1 MKQFKF
7 NERQRFSIRKFSI
20 GAASVLLGSVFFAV
34 SSVEDVQAAEQSQNV
49 VSVNENKQTPDPL
62 ISSNSSTTGVSTKEA
77 NTSVSASN
85 VENKPEGDV
94 VGSSKET
101 QESVPVVST
110 ISDSNER
117 KLALSKLIEE
127 IDGKFTNGKY
137 ASKTED
143 SVNKLKAAL
152 EEARSVLSNATTESE
167 LTQAHSKL
175 VTATTQLK
183 TKPTEKKEAPAVDTT
198 NGKATVGKKATNTEK
213 AADTNSIANSGSR
226 DERHGKALDRSNPF
240 RTDPATTD
248 TDPSANQT
256 YTAPAENADLATLAD
271 KLKTLPNYIENN
283 KKVQDMDT
291 LGNALNVDKG
301 SVTEINEFG
310 GWKAVGDSG
319 KFAIARKTEAGVF
332 PIETVNTVWNDRA
345 KTYVTWVLEQS
356 FNRDSDYMLFLSK
369 VRTKANSNEEAFDNS
384 EYKPTGEGLTIAR
397 GVKGFD
403 GIQKTFKAYSKEHG
417 SKVIV
422 SFKTGYTGDI
432 DGTKAKYKVEVI
444 VNRNGQEE
452 KLYDQ
457 TFTPEVSKT
466 NTEMTVVKASDGNNR
481 PQSFSSPGTP
491 NPTKAELEAKIANNK
506 PNGTGGTFTSKEI
519 ELPEGV
525 TEYTVRISSADN
537 LHLGMGYQ
545 SLYRHYALPVTGL
558 DFNIDQD
565 TSAIAKNLLQRV
577 YDKLKETEERDIK
590 GKTDETI
597 SAYKAQ
603 LERVKNLLDGDLKK
617 TQDYKDIVTAVLDG
631 QKALR
636 TDKSKLTA
644 SNNKLLDLINENPD
658 PRIGKTPS
666 SITPYDSAKTE
677 ATNAQTEAQ
686 TILNQENPDPDVVA
700 AAVSKLNEKLA
711 ELKAARAE
719 LVVAAT
725 EAQKTKL
732 QNDSDALKEADKT
745 GKTPKS
751 IAEYEAKYETL
762 KTALTAAKAQAKAVL
777 DKTVNA
783 GKVEA
788 TDAQIEV
795 DKIKAELDK
804 AAALLKDKGNT
815 AELEKAKNDL
825 SDYIT
830 QQTNDNVTAGKTKDS
845 QDAYA
850 IAKTAADKAVEDAAA
865 VIASENSTVE
875 DVANALADIK
885 VKKAE
890 LEAAKKNLVPAAT
903 DAQKAKL
910 EADAA
915 KLVKA
920 DTAGKTQDS
929 INAYETTYT
938 NLTAELEAAKAKAAA
953 VKAAGDNASEYAAL
967 KAQEAVDAVQAK
979 LEAAKAVLVE
989 KATDEQKA
997 ELEKADAALTP
1008 AEASTF
1014 ETTKTPASIAEYKK
1028 AVEAI
1033 QADLTQAK
1041 TTAADLVT
1049 KAEQNNATKAEA
1061 AAAIA
1066 KVEELKVELA
1076 KANALLKD
1084 KANTGDLAAAK
1095 EELKALAGEANVTDG
1110 KTTSTTEAYDAAKQ
1124 AADAAVAAAENII
1137 NNADSTPEQVADAL
1151 TTVKAKKAEL
1161 EKAKAALVD
1170 KATDAQ
1176 KAKLEADAAKLV
1188 QADTTGKT
1196 QDSIDAYNEKYTQ
1209 LATELEEA
1217 KAKAAAVKAAGDNA
1231 SRLEALA
1238 AQEAVDA
1245 VQAKL
1250 DAAKATLV
1258 DKATEEQVAELRKA
1272 EAALTPAEESTLAG
1286 TKTPTSIAAYKNAVD
1301 AIQTQL
1307 TEAKAKATDLVTKA
1321 GQNNATKAEAAAA
1334 IAKVEELKVEL
1345 AKANALLKDK
1355 ANTGDLATA
1364 KEELKA
1370 LAGEANVTDG
1380 KTTSTTEAYDAAK
1393 QAADAAVA
1401 AAEDIINNADS
1412 TPEQVAEALTNVKAK
1427 KAALDAAKAALLDKI
1442 TQDQKDDLANAE
1454 ESLKLADTTGK
1465 TKDSIKA
1472 YNDEVTKLND
1482 ELVAAKQA
1490 AKDLLDKG
1498 DNAGELEAYRV
1509 QAKINKLKS
1518 KLAEAAKL
1526 LKDIDK
1532 SAAKKEVEDAA
1543 TKATD
1548 AIVANND
1555 LTPDQKEAAKVKIAE
1570 EATKAITAID
1580 KATTEDDVTAEKNA
1594 GKFAIEKEAAK
1605 AEIKAAKSAKEK
1617 AINANDKLSDDE
1629 KRAANE
1635 ATAKAANAAEKA
1647 IDAATDQATV
1657 EGAKTTGIKAVTAV
1671 NPVGKEKALDA
1682 IQKATEDKLAE
1693 IDKNDKLSAKEKA
1706 EAKAKVAKAAIDAV
1720 NAIIAA
1726 TDQTAVDSAQTTGT
1740 AAVATVNPVGKE
1752 KALAEIDK
1760 ALAAKEKAIEANDK
1774 LSDAE
1779 KQAAKEAAKKAAD
1792 EAKKAINDAQNQEA
1806 VDNAK
1811 NAGTT
1816 AVEAVNP
1823 VGKEKALDAIQKAT
1837 EDKLAEIDRDD
1848 KLSEK
1853 EKAKAKAEV
1862 AKAAIDAVNAINEA
1876 TDQAAVDAKQAEGIK
1891 AVSEVNPVGKDK
1903 AKAEIEETK
1912 VAKEKAIDSNPDLT
1926 DAQKAEAKAKIAE
1939 EAKKAIDAIDKAK
1952 TTEEVASA
1960 KESGKLAIEKEA
1972 EKAEIEAAKAAKEKA
1987 IDARTDLTDDE
1998 KAKAKAKV
2006 AEEAKKAIEAIE
2018 KAKTHDDASAKTET
2032 GKDDIKKI
2040 NPIGGKETAKKA
2052 IDEAL
2057 AAKEKAID
2065 ARTDLLPEE
2074 KEAAKKA
2081 AREEA
2086 EAAKNA
2092 IDKATTSDDIKKVLD
2107 NGLDK
2112 IAKVN
2117 PLGAK
2122 EEAKKSIEERLADK
2136 EKEIDAR
2143 TDLTPEEKAKAK
2155 ALAREEAK
2163 AAKDAIDKATSIE
2176 GIEKALRPFLYQ
2188 IDQDALVFDRPALD
2202 IETALQASVT
2212 GVVTVELGKSIT
2224 QADIISKLNLPET
2237 VTVMN
2242 IELPDTTTL
2251 GRKFAKVTLRL
2262 PGGKETTVNV
2272 PVEVTPQKNKDVI
2285 PSYNGGND
2293 GNSGNNA
2300 ANNTD
2305 AKVNKAKLEGAIHQL
2320 DELIIKES
2328 AKLDAETA
2336 KEANDL
2342 LADAKKVFADL
2353 KASQDEV
2360 DAMVKRIEDFMA
2372 KVAPAT
2378 NHATPAN
2385 DQAAQTPAV
2394 APATTQAANA
2404 NQAAANARKAAKE
2417 LPNTGTADSTVAMV
2431 AAAASALLGLGLA
2444 GRRRK
2449 EDEEA

>member
-49 VSVNENKQTPDPL
+49 VSANENKQTPDPL
-62 ISSNSSTTGVSTKEA
+62 IQSNSSTTGVSTKEA
-77 NTSVSASN
+77 NTLVSDAN

-101 QESVPVVST
+101 QKSVPVVST

-137 ASKTED
+137 ASKTEE
-143 SVNKLKAAL
+143 SVNQLKATL

-213 AADTNSIANSGSR
+213 ASDSNSIANSGSR
-226 DERHGKALDRSNPF
+226 DERHGKALNRSNPF
-240 RTDPATTD
+240 RTDAD
-248 TDPSANQT
+248 TDPAANQT
-256 YTAPAENADLATLAD
+256 YTLPGDSANLKEVADSLINLPTKITNETKIASINEVGALQNMAPGE
-271 KLKTLPNYIENN
+271 LK
-283 KKVQDMDT
+283 D
-291 LGNALNVDKG
+291 
-301 SVTEINEFG
+301 INEFG
-310 GWKAVGDSG
+310 GWKASNGGV
-319 KFAIARKTEAGVF
+319 FAIARRTDKGVF
-332 PIETVNTVWNDRA
+332 PIETVNTVLVQNGPYQTWLNESTFDRS
-345 KTYVTWVLEQS
+345 Q
-356 FNRDSDYMLFLSK
+356 DYALFLAE
-369 VRTKANSNEEAFDNS
+369 VRTKATKDEAVDDGSVYRAENH
-384 EYKPTGEGLTIAR
+384 YANKGIGLAKF
-397 GVKGFD
+397 KG
-403 GIQKTFKAYSKEHG
+403 IEKTFKAYSKSTG
-417 SKVIV
+417 SDVIV
-422 SFKTGYTGDI
+422 SFKTGFTGDI
-432 DGTKAKYKVEVI
+432 DGRKAKYRVEVFAKDESGTTSKI
-444 VNRNGQEE
+444 
-452 KLYDQ
+452 YDQ
-457 TFTPEVSKT
+457 TFKSDENKEDATKKVVAPRIGGNQYFNT
-466 NTEMTVVKASDGNNR
+466 NRD
-481 PQSFSSPGTP
+481 PL
-491 NPTKAELEAKIANNK
+491 PTREALNEKLEQDSNK
-506 PNGTGGTFTSKEI
+506 RRLSTSTGTFTSKGI
-519 ELPEGV
+519 VLPPNV
-525 TEYTVRISSADN
+525 TEYTVRISPGDN
-537 LHLGMGYQ
+537 ANLGMGYQ
-545 SLYRHYALPVTGL
+545 VPWKQYALPISGL
-558 DFNIDQD
+558 GFTIDQD
-565 TSAIAKNLLQRV
+565 TSRVAKTLLQRV
-577 YDKLKETEERDIK
+577 YDKLKETEERDTK
-590 GKTDETI
+590 GKTEATI
-597 SAYKAQ
+597 NAYKAQ
-603 LERVKNLLDGDLKK
+603 LENVKNLLAGDLKK
-617 TQDYKDIVTAVLDG
+617 TQDYKDIVTAVLAD
-631 QKALR
+631 QQALR
-636 TDKSKLTA
+636 TDKSKLVT
-644 SNNKLLDLINENPD
+644 SNNKLLNLINETPD
-658 PRIGKTPS
+658 PRIGKTPN
-666 SITPYDSAKTE
+666 SITPYDSAKEE
-677 ATNAQTEAQ
+677 AIRAQEAAQ
-686 TILNQENPDPDVVA
+686 TILNQENPDPDLVA
-700 AAVSKLNEKLA
+700 SAASKLNEKLA

-725 EAQKTKL
+725 DAQKTKL

-751 IAEYEAKYETL
+751 IAEYEKKYETL
-762 KTALTAAKAQAKAVL
+762 KDALTAAKAQAKEVL
-777 DKTVNA
+777 DKTENA

-804 AAALLKDKGNT
+804 AAALLKEKGNT
-815 AELEKAKNDL
+815 TELEKAKNDL
-825 SDYIT
+825 SSYIT
-830 QQTNDNVTAGKTKDS
+830 QQTNANVTDGKTKDS

-850 IAKTAADKAVEDAAA
+850 VAKNQADQAITDAAT
-865 VIASENSTVE
+865 VINSENSTVE
-875 DVANALADIK
+875 DVASALADIK
-885 VKKAE
+885 AKKAA
-890 LEAAKKNLVPAAT
+890 LEAAKQNLVPAAT
-903 DAQKAKL
+903 EAQKEKL
-910 EADAA
+910 ENTVA

-920 DTAGKTQDS
+920 STDGKTQDS
-929 INAYETTYT
+929 VNAYETAYT
-938 NLTAELEAAKAKAAA
+938 NLTAELEAAKAKATA
-953 VKAAGDNASEYAAL
+953 VKTAGDNASRLEAL
-967 KAQEAVDAVQAK
+967 AAQEAVDAVLAK
-979 LEAAKAVLVE
+979 LEAAKATLVD
-989 KATDEQKA
+989 KATDDQVA
-997 ELEKADAALTP
+997 ELRKADTALTP
-1008 AEASTF
+1008 AEGSTF
-1014 ETTKTPASIAEYKK
+1014 EATKTPASIAAYKN
-1028 AVEAI
+1028 AVDAI
-1033 QADLTQAK
+1033 QTQLTEAK
-1041 TTAADLVT
+1041 AKAADLVT
-1049 KAEQNNATKAEA
+1049 KAGQNNATKAEA

-1209 LATELEEA
+1209 LATELEAA

-1231 SRLEALA
+1231 SRLEALT

-1250 DAAKATLV
+1250 EAAKAVLV
-1258 DKATEEQVAELRKA
+1258 EKATDEQKAELEKA
-1272 EAALTPAEESTLAG
+1272 DAALTPAEASTFET
-1286 TKTPTSIAAYKNAVD
+1286 TKTPASIAAYKNAVD

-1307 TEAKAKATDLVTKA
+1307 TEAKAKAADLVTKA

-1355 ANTGDLATA
+1355 ANTGDLAAA

-1401 AAEDIINNADS
+1401 AAENIINNADS
-1412 TPEQVAEALTNVKAK
+1412 TPEQVADALTTVKAK
-1427 KAALDAAKAALLDKI
+1427 KAELEKAKAALVDKI

-1454 ESLKLADTTGK
+1454 ENLKLADTTGK

-1472 YNDEVTKLND
+1472 YNDEVAKLSD
-1482 ELVAAKQA
+1482 ELAAAKQA

-1543 TKATD
+1543 KKATD

-1555 LTPDQKEAAKVKIAE
+1555 LTPEQKEAAKAKVADAANKANAE
-1570 EATKAITAID
+1570 ID
-1580 KATTEDDVTAEKNA
+1580 KATTENDVTVAKNA

-1605 AEIKAAKSAKEK
+1605 AEVEATKAAKEK

-1635 ATAKAANAAEKA
+1635 AIAKAADAAEKA

-1706 EAKAKVAKAAIDAV
+1706 EAKATVAKAAIDAA

-1740 AAVATVNPVGKE
+1740 TAVAAVNPVGKE

-1779 KQAAKEAAKKAAD
+1779 KQAAKEVAKKAAD
-1792 EAKKAINDAQNQEA
+1792 EAKKSINDAQNQEA

-1816 AVEAVNP
+1816 AVAAVNP

-1876 TDQAAVDAKQAEGIK
+1876 TDQAAVDAKQAEGTK

-1939 EAKKAIDAIDKAK
+1939 AAKKAIDAIDKAK

-2006 AEEAKKAIEAIE
+2006 AEEAKKAIEAIGN
-2018 KAKTHDDASAKTET
+2018 AKTHNDASAKTET

-2212 GVVTVELGKSIT
+2212 GVVTVERGKVIS

-2242 IELPDTTTL
+2242 IDLPDTTTL

-2336 KEANDL
+2336 KEATDL
-2342 LADAKKVFADL
+2342 LADAKKVFANAD
-2353 KASQDEV
+2353 ASQAEV

-2404 NQAAANARKAAKE
+2404 RKSAKE

>member
-20 GAASVLLGSVFFAV
+20 GAASVLLGSAFFAV

-62 ISSNSSTTGVSTKEA
+62 IQSNSSTTGVSTKEA
-77 NTSVSASN
+77 NTLVSDAN

-101 QESVPVVST
+101 QKSVPVVST

-137 ASKTED
+137 ASKTEE
-143 SVNKLKAAL
+143 SVNQLKATL

-213 AADTNSIANSGSR
+213 ASESNSIANSGSR

-240 RTDPATTD
+240 RTDGD
-248 TDPSANQT
+248 TDAAANQT
-256 YTAPAENADLATLAD
+256 YT
-271 KLKTLPNYIENN
+271 LPG
-283 KKVQDMDT
+283 DS
-291 LGNALNVDKG
+291 A
-301 SVTEINEFG
+301 SVTELANSLKGLDSSISNETKLASIDEVGRLKNVQAGEVKEIDEFG
-310 GWKAVGDSG
+310 GWSAVSADGKKG
-319 KFAIARKTEAGVF
+319 KFAIARKTNDGVF
-332 PIETVNTVWNDRA
+332 PIETVNVTRTAYEYTAHVEENSFDRSHEYA
-345 KTYVTWVLEQS
+345 
-356 FNRDSDYMLFLSK
+356 LFLSK
-369 VRTKANSNEEAFDNS
+369 VRTNATKSEETFDGQPF
-384 EYKPTGEGLTIAR
+384 KDVGEGRQIAK
-397 GVKGFD
+397 GLKGFN
-403 GIQKTFKAYSKEHG
+403 GIEKTYKAYSSSTG
-417 SKVIV
+417 TGVNI
-422 SFKTGYTGDI
+422 SFKTGFTGDI
-432 DGTKAKYKVEVI
+432 DGFKAGYKVEVI
-444 VNRNGQEE
+444 AKFE
-452 KLYDQ
+452 
-457 TFTPEVSKT
+457 
-466 NTEMTVVKASDGNNR
+466 DGHTQSIYN
-481 PQSFSSPGTP
+481 QSFRPDQSINDANKQVTSVDANDSSKFTVGRPP
-491 NPTKAELEAKIANNK
+491 EPTTDALNQKLAGYKNRQGNR
-506 PNGTGGTFTSKEI
+506 TGSFTSKNI
-519 ELPEGV
+519 DLPKGAV
-525 TEYTVRISSADN
+525 EYTVRISASDN
-537 LHLGMGYQ
+537 SRLGMGYQ
-545 SLYRHYALPVTGL
+545 TTWSQYALPVSGL
-558 DFNIDQD
+558 GFTITQD
-565 TSAIAKNLLQRV
+565 TNRVARTLLERV
-577 YDKLKETEERDIK
+577 YNKLKETEERDIK

-617 TQDYKDIVTAVLDG
+617 TQDYKDIVSVVLMDK
-631 QKALR
+631 QALR
-636 TDKSKLTA
+636 TDKSKLVT
-644 SNNKLLDLINENPD
+644 SNNKLLNLINETPD
-658 PRIGKTPS
+658 PRIGKTPN
-666 SITPYDSAKTE
+666 SITPYDSAKEE
-677 ATNAQTEAQ
+677 AIRAQEAAQ
-686 TILNQENPDPDVVA
+686 TILNQENPDPDLVA
-700 AAVSKLNEKLA
+700 SAASKLNEKLA

-725 EAQKTKL
+725 DAQKTKL

-751 IAEYEAKYETL
+751 IAEYEKKYETL
-762 KTALTAAKAQAKAVL
+762 KDALTAAKAQAKEVL
-777 DKTVNA
+777 DKTENA

-795 DKIKAELDK
+795 DKIKAELEK
-804 AAALLKDKGNT
+804 AATLLKDKGNT

-825 SDYIT
+825 SSYIT
-830 QQTNDNVTAGKTKDS
+830 QQTNANVTDGKTKDS

-850 IAKTAADKAVEDAAA
+850 VAKNQADQAITDAAT
-865 VIASENSTVE
+865 VINSENSTVE
-875 DVANALADIK
+875 DVASALADIK
-885 VKKAE
+885 AKKAA
-890 LEAAKKNLVPAAT
+890 LEAAKQNLVPAAT
-903 DAQKAKL
+903 EAQKEKL
-910 EADAA
+910 ENTVA

-920 DTAGKTQDS
+920 STDGKTQDS
-929 INAYETTYT
+929 VNAYETAYT
-938 NLTAELEAAKAKAAA
+938 NLTAELEAAKAKATA
-953 VKAAGDNASEYAAL
+953 VKTAGDNASRLEAL
-967 KAQEAVDAVQAK
+967 AAQEAVDAVLAK
-979 LEAAKAVLVE
+979 LEAAKATLVD
-989 KATDEQKA
+989 KATDDQVA
-997 ELEKADAALTP
+997 ELRKADTALTP
-1008 AEASTF
+1008 AEGSTF
-1014 ETTKTPASIAEYKK
+1014 EATKTPASIAAYKN
-1028 AVEAI
+1028 AVDAI
-1033 QADLTQAK
+1033 QTQLTEAK
-1041 TTAADLVT
+1041 AKAADLVT
-1049 KAEQNNATKAEA
+1049 KAGQNNATKAEA

-1209 LATELEEA
+1209 LATELEAA

-1231 SRLEALA
+1231 SRLEALT

-1250 DAAKATLV
+1250 EAAKAVLV
-1258 DKATEEQVAELRKA
+1258 EKATDEQKAELEKA
-1272 EAALTPAEESTLAG
+1272 DAALTPAEASTFET
-1286 TKTPTSIAAYKNAVD
+1286 TKTPASIAAYKNAVD

-1307 TEAKAKATDLVTKA
+1307 TEAKAKAADLVTKA

-1355 ANTGDLATA
+1355 ANTGDLAAA

-1401 AAEDIINNADS
+1401 AAENIINNADS
-1412 TPEQVAEALTNVKAK
+1412 TPEQVADALTTVKAK
-1427 KAALDAAKAALLDKI
+1427 KAELEKAKAALVDKI

-1454 ESLKLADTTGK
+1454 ENLKLADTTGK

-1472 YNDEVTKLND
+1472 YNDEVAKLND
-1482 ELVAAKQA
+1482 ELAAAKQA

-1518 KLAEAAKL
+1518 KLAEAAKH

-1543 TKATD
+1543 KKATD

-1555 LTPDQKEAAKVKIAE
+1555 LTPEQKEAAKAKVADAANKANAE
-1570 EATKAITAID
+1570 ID
-1580 KATTEDDVTAEKNA
+1580 KATTENDVTVAKNA

-1605 AEIKAAKSAKEK
+1605 AEVEATKAAKEK

-1635 ATAKAANAAEKA
+1635 AIAKAADAAEKA

-1706 EAKAKVAKAAIDAV
+1706 EAKATVAKAAIDAA

-1740 AAVATVNPVGKE
+1740 TAVAAVNPVGKE

-1779 KQAAKEAAKKAAD
+1779 KQAAKEVAKKAAD
-1792 EAKKAINDAQNQEA
+1792 EAKKSINDAQNQEA

-1816 AVEAVNP
+1816 AVAAVNP

-1876 TDQAAVDAKQAEGIK
+1876 TDQAAVDAKQAEGTK

-1939 EAKKAIDAIDKAK
+1939 AAKKAIDAIDKAK

-2006 AEEAKKAIEAIE
+2006 AEEAKKAIEAIGN
-2018 KAKTHDDASAKTET
+2018 AKTHNDASAKTET

-2212 GVVTVELGKSIT
+2212 GVVTVERGKVIS

-2242 IELPDTTTL
+2242 IDLPDTTTL

-2336 KEANDL
+2336 KEATDL
-2342 LADAKKVFADL
+2342 LADAKKVFANAD
-2353 KASQDEV
+2353 ASQAEV
-2360 DAMVKRIEDFMA
+2360 DAMVKRIEGFMA
-2372 KVAPAT
+2372 KVASST
-2378 NHATPAN
+2378 DHATPAN

-2394 APATTQAANA
+2394 APATT
-2404 NQAAANARKAAKE
+2404 QAAANARKAAKE